1 MFLPY
6 NFYIFT
12 PAGKHEHRHKQFI
25 GWTVPMK
32 PWVVSKTLIS
42 PFSVVCTLQ
51 TSPGS
56 FSRSKFQSPWK
67 ECFSNLPM
75 VAMELL
81 KALRLL
87 LWCGSWLK
95 NTMNIQRLDMCL
107 RRRHATDS
115 LSLRVFCLLCPK
127 KKPTTQREGLHQW
140 FANLRGTCPSTWV
153 RKCYHVPVFPVQM
166 SGAQVCSLPIRIT
179 GLWNPLFR
187 LPRSWDAN
195 QGLRGHA
202 MVSCTRAFVG
212 VHPLWQ
218 GLWSTGERV
227 DEWWWMFSFWVSE
240 MFQFWYILIICIF
253 AILGTLVW
261 LFVSGCWR
269 LGTGLHHGCGSYP
282 GDPARNCCN
291 V

>member
-1 MFLPY
+1 MFFKSTNGCNGTAQSIAFTSLVWVPVEKYYEHTKTWHVPKAPTRHWQPVTQSVLP
-6 NFYIFT
+6 F
-12 PAGKHEHRHKQFI
+12 
-25 GWTVPMK
+25 VP
-32 PWVVSKTLIS
+32 
-42 PFSVVCTLQ
+42 
-51 TSPGS
+51 
-56 FSRSKFQSPWK
+56 
-67 ECFSNLPM
+67 E
-75 VAMELL
+75 
-81 KALRLL
+81 
-87 LWCGSWLK
+87 
-95 NTMNIQRLDMCL
+95 
-107 RRRHATDS
+107 
-115 LSLRVFCLLCPK
+115 

-282 GDPARNCCN
+282 GDPARNCFN

>member
-1 MFLPY
+1 MILILFLPY

-87 LWCGSWLK
+87 LWCGSRLK

-127 KKPTTQREGLHQW
+127 KNELLKGRAYISGLQ
-140 FANLRGTCPSTWV
+140 TW
-153 RKCYHVPVFPVQM
+153 
-166 SGAQVCSLPIRIT
+166 
-179 GLWNPLFR
+179 
-187 LPRSWDAN
+187 
-195 QGLRGHA
+195 
-202 MVSCTRAFVG
+202 G
-212 VHPLWQ
+212 VHAPVHGWESVIMFPSSQFKWVVPRFVVSPYELLAFGIPFFDYPDHEMPTKDYVATRWYRAPELLLGSTHYGKDCDPLVK
-218 GLWSTGERV
+218 E
-227 DEWWWMFSFWVSE
+227 
-240 MFQFWYILIICIF
+240 
-253 AILGTLVW
+253 
-261 LFVSGCWR
+261 
-269 LGTGLHHGCGSYP
+269 
-282 GDPARNCCN
+282 
-291 V
+291 